1 MRRTTTRLESK
12 LLKNN
17 FDDIYVLSF
26 LLPIYIQTKKTIEKD
41 VELAQRADPL
51 PVQKISMHSNS
62 KSMLFQHRPSS
73 HQRTLQSQGQL
84 VQQT

>member
-1 MRRTTTRLESK
+1 MRWESK

-17 FDDIYVLSF
+17 FDDIYVLSL
-26 LLPIYIQTKKTIEKD
+26 LLPINIQTKKTIEKD
-41 VELAQRADPL
+41 VELTQRTDPL
-51 PVQKISMHSNS
+51 PVQKIPVHSNS
-62 KSMLFQHRPSS
+62 KSMLFQYCPNS